1 MTVFCTP
8 LQAGGDFTRLT
19 DGRYDTVRTTDQTTT
34 SSIEASQ
41 ISYTEEDVAMP
52 IKNLW
57 RVTIRAAQDWWGD
70 NCLRLAASLAYYTA
84 LSLAPLLLLLVG
96 LTGMVLGREQV
107 GGQLAAQLESLMGP
121 AGRELVNSILTA
133 TSPEGGTW
141 AAVVGLITLV
151 IGATAVFGE
160 LQATMNLIW
169 EVQPAP
175 TSGVWAGIRAWL
187 KERVF
192 SLAIVFALAFL
203 LLVSL
208 VVSAALAAAAALFW
222 GPEQTLLSR
231 LLEIAVSLLVL
242 TLGFSLLF
250 TYVPD
255 AEIRWRDVWL
265 GGVMTAVLFTLGK
278 TAIGYYLGYASVGS
292 AYGAAGSMV
301 VLLVWVYY
309 SALIVFFG
317 AEFTQAWATR
327 HGAVAPMPHAVAGV
341 APQTK
346 SEAAAERSGT

>member
-1 MTVFCTP
+1 M
-8 LQAGGDFTRLT
+8 R
-19 DGRYDTVRTTDQTTT
+19 
-34 SSIEASQ
+34 
-41 ISYTEEDVAMP
+41 
-52 IKNLW
+52 IKTIW
-57 RVTIRAAQDWWGD
+57 SVTIRATQGWWGD

-107 GGQLAAQLESLMGP
+107 AGQLAAQLESLMGP
-121 AGRELVNSILTA
+121 AGRELVNSILT
-133 TSPEGGTW
+133 TSSPEGGAW
-141 AAVVGLITLV
+141 AAVVGLVTLV

-175 TSGVWAGIRAWL
+175 TGGAWAGIRAWC

-208 VVSAALAAAAALFW
+208 VVSAALAGAAALFW
-222 GPEQTLLSR
+222 GPAQTLLSR

-242 TLGFSLLF
+242 TLGFALLF

-265 GGVMTAVLFTLGK
+265 GGIMTAVLFTIGK

-327 HGAVAPMPHAVAGV
+327 HGAVAPQPHAVSGV

-346 SEAAAERSGT
+346 SEAAAERSGP